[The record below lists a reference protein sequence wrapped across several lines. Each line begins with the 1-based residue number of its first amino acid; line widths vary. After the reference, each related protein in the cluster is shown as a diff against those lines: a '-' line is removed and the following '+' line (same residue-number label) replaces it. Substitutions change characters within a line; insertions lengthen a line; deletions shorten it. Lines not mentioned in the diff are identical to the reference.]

1 MLSLG
6 SNCCERITNTEGE
19 FSMVMY
25 ILCKW
30 TEDFN
35 KDNSLSLSKWYFR
48 GEARNIVTNIR
59 VRDRKLGSGTNFEIN
74 VTLKNL

>member
-6 SNCCERITNTEGE
+6 SNCCEGITNTEHE

-35 KDNSLSLSKWYFR
+35 KDL
-48 GEARNIVTNIR
+48 IVWAWVSDILEE
-59 VRDRKLGSGTNFEIN
+59 KLEI
-74 VTLKNL
+74 LKLILE